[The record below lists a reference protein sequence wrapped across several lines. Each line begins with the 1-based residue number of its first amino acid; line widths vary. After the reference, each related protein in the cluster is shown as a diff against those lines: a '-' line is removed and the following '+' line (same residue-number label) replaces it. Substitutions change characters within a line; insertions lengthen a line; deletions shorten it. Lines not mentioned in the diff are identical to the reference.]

1 MLPALDNNERTPLLL
16 PGKNVFAASERA
28 LDRLLNP
35 DDISTSSSASSSVLE
50 PDPEAASINI
60 EPEAAPSA
68 SSSRASSFG
77 SVIQVVAVLLIGAF
91 TVNADAS
98 LVLATHSTI
107 ASEFDRLADSS
118 WLFTSFMLAGAAT
131 QALVSGVALL
141 SWHVSN

>member
-1 MLPALDNNERTPLLL
+1 MLPALDNNERAPLL
-16 PGKNVFAASERA
+16 PPNKNVFAASERA
-28 LDRLLNP
+28 LDRLLNS
-35 DDISTSSSASSSVLE
+35 DDFSTSSSASSLLE
-50 PDPEAASINI
+50 SDPEAAGINI
-60 EPEAAPSA
+60 EPEAATSS
-68 SSSRASSFG
+68 SSSRASSFT

-91 TVNADAS
+91 TVNADGS

-107 ASEFDRLADSS
+107 ASEFDRLRDSS